1 LKTIRNW
8 TLALIV
14 IVLIVGVV
22 GAAVYLTRRTV
33 TPSFSL
39 APSSLIAVQGAN
51 ITFNVYGLEP
61 NGIATIYFG
70 DGQEANTTST
80 LTHTYQ
86 DSGRYLVGAEESVNG
101 QAVASTFTSL
111 QTIQVTPQVN
121 VSLAP
126 MISIPAISFDV
137 AKNPSAPVVQVGDQ
151 VYLHGSFLQP
161 PSGTNVTIA
170 QYRWDFA
177 NGAAESVDANKTS
190 LNPVENPA
198 TVSYAQPGLYPV
210 TLSLITENST
220 SLASFKTSVEQTV
233 AVGSSSQ
240 TYALLLYGGV
250 VPAPTVINE
259 AENADPP
266 SSLDPGLD
274 WGNGG
279 EIEGNIFST
288 LLIYNGSSTTNFI
301 PMAAAEVPSIANGEI
316 SSDYSSY
323 TFHIRSGLRFSNG
336 DPLTAY
342 DVYYSIVRCLLLRGS
357 LGAEGFGDAD
367 WIVAQYLIPGGA
379 AFSSIVANST
389 DTAGYNSIINSMEYS
404 NASDTIT
411 FKLIRPVVP
420 QLLFTALADAQ
431 GASILD
437 SKWLQVVG
445 AGITFSPAGFY
456 AYQNEGN
463 AGNFNLEVQNDP
475 VGSGPYMIQSYTPGQ
490 SISLVPNPLFLGVP
504 GNPGIPKANDTIVIQ
519 WIKDAGTAY
528 DLFRSGQADFV
539 TWLPPQYFQ
548 QINEQVA
555 NGQAEVYQIPILD
568 EALLYFSGWE
578 GPNLSYTGL
587 YNETGF
593 YNETELQSYFGSQYH
608 MPVTYFANLD
618 VRKAWAYAF
627 DYSYFLDEI
636 LGNKRYGVEVGSSY
650 AGVGN
655 IQGLPYSVPEGEV
668 QNVPVY
674 NLTYAKQLLQ
684 ESGEYNAAVT
694 IPFAIDPYV
703 LLGMDNQ
710 TKFAMV
716 EMYAAALH
724 SIDPNIVI
732 TPVSINPA
740 TIPPVLFD
748 NMPIGVGSWAADYP
762 YPSDFVDFFYGPS
775 LPEPAWLNSTG
786 HPDQAAMYAQMNALI
801 TEADATT
808 NATLAAQDY
817 KQIEQI
823 AVNLYLYIYLY
834 QPSYLWV
841 LKPYMNGYQGQMSIF
856 MGPMA
861 SPYDWL
867 VKTCGST
874 QACSGRSIGP

>member
-1 LKTIRNW
+1 M
-8 TLALIV
+8 
-14 IVLIVGVV
+14 
-22 GAAVYLTRRTV
+22 V
-33 TPSFSL
+33 TPTFSL
-39 APSSLIAVQGAN
+39 APSTLIAVQGAN

-70 DGQEANTTST
+70 DGEQANTTST
-80 LTHTYQ
+80 ITHAYQ
-86 DSGRYLVGAEESVNG
+86 DSGRYLVGAAEFVGE
-101 QAVASTFTSL
+101 QQIASTFNAL
-111 QTIQVTPQVN
+111 QLIQVTPQVN
-121 VSLAP
+121 TSLAP
-126 MISIPAISFDV
+126 SISIPAVAFDV
-137 AKNPSAPVVQVGDQ
+137 ARNPYAPVVRVGDQ
-151 VYLHGSFLQP
+151 VYLYGGYLRP
-161 PSGTNVTIA
+161 PSGTNVTIVR
-170 QYRWDFA
+170 YDWDFRNGVTKAVAA
-177 NGAAESVDANKTS
+177 NSTS
-190 LNPVENPA
+190 LNPIENPV
-198 TVSYAQPGLYPV
+198 TTSYAESGLYPV
-210 TLSLITENST
+210 TLTLVSENST
-220 SLASFKTSVEQTV
+220 STASFRTSVEQTV

-240 TYALLLYGGV
+240 IYALLLYGGV
-250 VPAPTVINE
+250 VPNPTVINV
-259 AENADPP
+259 AENTDPA

-274 WGNGG
+274 YGNGG
-279 EIEGNIFST
+279 EIESNIFST
-288 LLIYNGSSTTNFI
+288 LLIYNGSSTTNFV
-301 PMAAAEVPSIANGEI
+301 PMAASEVPSIANGDI
-316 SSDYSSY
+316 SSDYTSY
-323 TFHIRSGLRFSNG
+323 TFHIRQGLRFSNG

-342 DVYYSIVRCLLLRGS
+342 DVYYSIVRSLLFRGS

-367 WIVAQYLIPGGA
+367 WIVAQYLVGGVS
-379 AFSSIVANST
+379 FSSIVANQT
-389 DTAGYNSIINSMEYS
+389 DTADYNSIINSMTYS
-404 NASDTIT
+404 NASDAIT
-411 FKLIRPVVP
+411 FKMIRPVPP

-456 AYQNEGN
+456 AYQNEGD

-504 GNPGIPKANDTIVIQ
+504 GNPGIPEANDTIVIQ
-519 WIKDAGTAY
+519 WIKDAGTSY
-528 DLFRSGQADFV
+528 DLFRSGQADIV

-548 QINEQVA
+548 QISEQVA
-555 NGQAEVYQIPILD
+555 NGQTEVYQIPILS
-568 EALLYFSGWE
+568 EVLLYFSGWE

-668 QNVPVY
+668 QNVPYY
-674 NLTYAKQLLQ
+674 NLTYAKLLLQ
-684 ESGEYNAAVT
+684 ESGEYNAAVN

-703 LLGMDNQ
+703 YLGMDNQ

-732 TPVSINPA
+732 TPVSVNPA
-740 TIPPVLFD
+740 TVPPVLFA
-748 NMPIGVGSWAADYP
+748 NMPIGIGGWGADYP

-775 LPEPAWLNSTG
+775 LPEPEWLNSTG

-817 KQIEQI
+817 NEIEQI

-834 QPSYLWV
+834 QPSFFWV
-841 LKPYMNGYQGQMSIF
+841 VKPYMNGYQGQMSIF
-856 MGPMA
+856 MGPMP

-874 QACSGRSIGP
+874 QACSGRNIGP